1 MYLERDVTCRINN
14 ENIMQQ
20 FQNMKPQRR
29 QLQNLYWAFALFLV
43 LLCFFFFFFVYKFF
57 YIDIFKCSFV
67 LNFV

>member
-29 QLQNLYWAFALFLV
+29 QLQNLDWAFALFLV
-43 LLCFFFFFFVYKFF
+43 LLCFFFFFLFINFF
-57 YIDIFKCSFV
+57 ILIYSSALLF
-67 LNFV
+67 